1 LLDNNDTLCIGMRVL
16 VTGASGLVGSNVAAA
31 AAQQSWDVLGC
42 FCHHPVEL
50 DGAHALGIDLADR
63 KACVHA
69 AMEWEPDVVIHAA
82 PSASLTR
89 YERDPFLAQLDN
101 VGAEHTLAA
110 ARAVRAR
117 YVLVSCDSVHSG
129 HIPPGMRFDE
139 HDLPNPLNAYGR
151 SKLACEEAV
160 MRSNTSWLITRPGE
174 VYGVNA
180 SRLTSTPRAGAYAGD
195 EDEVAGLPDAWERS
209 GTPLKLV
216 KRMRNRGLVPA
227 PHELWRTPTYARDYA
242 LRLCELIA
250 QGCEGIYNMGGPIS
264 LNRHEWVGLLADEFS
279 CSRDLVAEGARGAFL
294 RACGEDPRV
303 RIPSNTSLSDAKSR
317 AAIGVPAVAP
327 ERGVRSMREQLSR
340 MLVPAGVDAR

>member
-1 LLDNNDTLCIGMRVL
+1 MRVL
-16 VTGASGLVGSNVAAA
+16 VTGASGLVGSNIAAT

-50 DGAHALGIDLADR
+50 DGGRTLQLDLADR
-63 KACVHA
+63 KACVNA

-89 YERDPFLAQLDN
+89 YERDPFLAQLDF
-101 VGAEHTLAA
+101 VCAEHTLAA
-110 ARAVRAR
+110 ARTVRAR

-129 HIPPGMRFDE
+129 QIPPGMRFE
-139 HDLPNPLNAYGR
+139 ERDLPNPLNAYGR

-160 MRSNTSWLITRPGE
+160 MRSNTSWLVTRPGE
-174 VYGVNA
+174 VYGINV
-180 SRLTSTPRAGAYAGD
+180 SRPVSSLGTRGYSSD
-195 EDEVAGLPDAWERS
+195 EHEMAGLPRAWERS
-209 GTPLKLV
+209 GTALKLV
-216 KRMRNRGLVPA
+216 KRMRNRALVPS
-227 PHELWRTPTYARDYA
+227 PDGLWRTPTYAHDYA

-250 QGCEGIYNMGGPIS
+250 QGCEGIYNMGGPTS
-264 LNRHEWVGLLADEFS
+264 LNRLEWVGLLAEEFS
-279 CSRDLVAEGARGAFL
+279 CSGDLVREGAAGAFL

-303 RIPSNTSLSDAKSR
+303 RVPSNTSLSDAKSR

-327 ERGVRSMREQLSR
+327 ETGVRSMREQLSR